1 MTRIAPGPDKA
12 KRRDFRGRL
21 ARPLGLR
28 SAPLGTDCRGKALGA
43 TGTGIGR

>member
-1 MTRIAPGPDKA
+1 VTRIAPGTDKA
-12 KRRDFRGRL
+12 KGGAFAGGL
-21 ARPLGLR
+21 ARTFGLR